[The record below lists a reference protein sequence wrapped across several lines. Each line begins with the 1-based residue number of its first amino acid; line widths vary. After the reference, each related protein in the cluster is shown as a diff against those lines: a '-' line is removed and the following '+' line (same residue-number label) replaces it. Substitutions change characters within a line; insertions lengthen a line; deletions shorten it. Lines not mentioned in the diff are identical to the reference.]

1 MEVRH
6 DSKDSKAVPITEE
19 KEPPVHF
26 LLEAGYTSEYNFRG
40 TNLMP
45 GCGWIFLPDTSDCS
59 ESGAGEPYVG
69 DVGHSP
75 DWNLGSERL
84 VD

>member
-1 MEVRH
+1 M
-6 DSKDSKAVPITEE
+6 
-19 KEPPVHF
+19 HF

-45 GCGWIFLPDTSDCS
+45 DSDGGFLPGTSDDS

-75 DWNLGSERL
+75 DWRRVSERL
-84 VD
+84 VDQ